1 MKKRNRASRLFLIRV
16 ALLSTSALIALPA
29 LASDYTSV
37 GPAPIQGQDGN
48 PYNTYSGAATDIV
61 VDPADSK
68 TMYVGTTDGGVWVTH
83 DGGTTWTP
91 LTDKQISLSID
102 SLAADPTDATNKT
115 LIAGTGLLSN
125 GLTPSAPSSPN
136 ATRGGLQAGLL
147 YSKDGGTT
155 WTQLGGAT
163 LSGQS
168 VDGAAVRGNT
178 ILAGTFERQDGGY
191 TGGLYR
197 STDGGTTFTSISGT
211 GGLPAGPVSALVGDP
226 ANNSKFY
233 AAVTAPNAAGK
244 NNTAIYISTD
254 TGTTWTQVFG
264 TANAGGAINATDQ
277 TDIRMATGP
286 GNSLAAGIVDVAT
299 GKVTGL
305 YYSADGG
312 TTWKS
317 LAIPT
322 NLNTGGQAK
331 SNFTLAIDPNNT
343 NYVYIAGDTTDPAP
357 YVLTAYRV
365 DVAANTDTT
374 MYLTNT
380 ADGSSIHPDSR
391 SMAFDASGNL
401 IVSTDGGIYTRTQ
414 PQSNSGVWQSLN
426 GNLSAIETY
435 QAAYGANAHLVGV
448 AAQDNSTSLESAAGS
463 VKYNETIGGDG
474 TIATVNDNTLA
485 GKSVYY
491 MSVQNLVG
499 SSQRLIVDSTG
510 TVVDTQNLTFDIN
523 PNPGNKEF
531 SVPFVLNKIDPSM
544 IAIGGDNV
552 YLTQDTMTGV
562 NAPGIADLVYTLTKL
577 GGDGNGT
584 TAIAYG
590 TKDNTNALIA
600 SVGGTVWMSTSTAGG
615 ISALAAYP
623 GQMPV
628 SLVFDTRTQQ
638 RFFAA
643 DGTDL
648 WGTTDQG
655 ATFASLT
662 ANLPKSLIRPQ
673 ALEFVDNN
681 GVDALL
687 VGGLDNAAN
696 GQSTVATADSSSTG
710 ALSNWRFLGT
720 DLPNAPVN
728 QLVYN
733 PMADV
738 LTVSTF
744 GRGVWLMYDFTS
756 NYSSASVLQFGLAGN
771 DSTPDASLL
780 TGNRPLVKYG
790 SGTLTITG
798 AATYTGGT
806 TINAGTLQLGNGG
819 TGGSITGDIVDNGS
833 LKADRSDTLTLSGAI
848 SGTGAFTQMGTGTTI
863 FTGADS
869 YGGGT
874 TVAAGTLQIGN
885 GGTTGSVSGNIADNS
900 QVVIDL
906 SSNASYSGVISGTG
920 GLAQSGTGTFTLTGT
935 NTYTG
940 ATTVN
945 AGTLSVNGS
954 ITSSSGVTVANGG
967 TLGGT
972 GTVPGTTVAN
982 GGTLAAGNSIGTLH
996 INGNLTLSTGST
1008 VNTELSTSSADEIIV
1023 TGTAG
1028 IAGHLILTSTSAS
1041 YTAGAKYTIVNSGG
1055 ALSGTFGD
1063 VVFSGSFGATLPT
1076 VSYDAN
1082 DIFVTM
1088 AAVTQIAWSATPGTS
1103 DWNTGSNWVTGTVP
1117 TATDIAMFNAS
1128 TKTSVDIQQAN
1139 TKIGE
1144 MLFNAGAPAYTFNV
1158 AGTAAGASS
1167 LVIGGNG
1174 IVDSSGNAP
1183 SFMVWGVAGD
1193 TGTLEFD
1200 NSASAGD
1207 ATITANSFGTVM
1219 FTGMTDASG
1228 AKLTTGTGGTV
1239 DISGI
1244 STASFNAGSIA
1255 GSGSFVLGSKMLSV
1269 GSLNTSTMVSGVI
1282 SGTGSLMKVGTGTL
1296 TLTGANTYTGGTT
1309 VNGGALQ
1316 IGAGGTSGSV
1326 TGNIA
1331 DNGQLIFDRSD
1342 AVSFGGVIS
1351 GTGTFAQMGG
1361 GTTIL
1366 TAMNTY
1372 TGATTV
1378 MAGTLQVD
1386 GSIVPSGSVLVNAGG
1401 TLQGSGAVAS
1411 VTVASGGTLSPGAG
1425 MGNVGHLSVS
1435 GNATLGTGSNL
1446 QIDTGAN
1453 GTDMLSVSGTLNI
1466 GGTAMFNAYSTPHYG
1481 DSAIFASA
1489 SAINGSFGSVPD
1501 TLSGVLYPSVSV
1513 MKTATGQ
1520 DLVVTIDAGS
1530 FLTELAGASQ
1540 DVKTIGAA
1548 LDAARG
1554 LHYSDLKAIYDSVD
1568 TLSDGPLTTALT
1580 DLVPSNARTLP
1591 QISALQMG
1599 AFDTLISDHLADFS
1613 NGSASSGMTAFR
1625 VDTGALNLALQN
1637 TNPGTEASNMLAAAV
1652 RAGDVQNMQP
1662 IAPTPAEGGD
1672 AADFG
1677 KGLSGFLVGSSL
1689 DGSVAAGGGQKAK
1702 ANGYLIA
1709 AGLDYQV
1716 NTQLVVGAALS
1727 YANSSEKMS
1736 AAQTRSHAIQG
1747 VVYGHYSG
1755 NGWFANGFAGTSGQ
1769 HFTTA
1774 RTVVTGGTTFNL
1786 TGQTNGATPTVGAS
1800 VGIPFVESGFTIA
1813 PAAGLQWQDAS
1824 TDGYTE
1830 TGGAAAMTYQ
1840 NFSRSSVLGNIGF
1853 DASGNVPVGT
1863 VSIEP
1868 MLHAYLVHDF
1878 DSTAGTITGAFVQ
1891 APNATMAFALAQKST
1906 TWVEL
1911 GIGAE
1916 MAVGNNTNVS
1926 VHYDA
1931 TAGRSDLFSGAW
1943 TGQLN
1948 VQF

>member
-1 MKKRNRASRLFLIRV
+1 MKRNRASRLFLIRV
-16 ALLSTSALIALPA
+16 ALLSTSALIASPA

-37 GPAPIQGQDGN
+37 GPAPVQGQDGN
-48 PYNTYSGAATDIV
+48 PYNTYSGAVTDIV

-68 TMYVGTTDGGVWVTH
+68 TMFVGTTDGGVWVTH

-115 LIAGTGLLSN
+115 LLAGTGLLSN
-125 GLTPSAPSSPN
+125 GLTGFN
-136 ATRGGLQAGLL
+136 TRGGLQAGLL
-147 YSKDGGTT
+147 YSKDGGAT

-168 VDGAAVRGNT
+168 VDGVAARGNT
-178 ILAGTFERQDGGY
+178 ILAGTFERQGGGY

-197 STDGGTTFTSISGT
+197 STDDGTTFTSMSGA

-233 AAVTAPNAAGK
+233 AAVTAPNAAGE
-244 NNTAIYISTD
+244 NDTAIYVSTD
-254 TGTTWTQVFG
+254 TGATWAQVFG
-264 TANAGGAINATDQ
+264 TVNAGGAINATDQ

-286 GNSLAAGIVDVAT
+286 GNSLAAGIVDIAT

-322 NLNTGGQAK
+322 DLNTGSQAA
-331 SNFTLAIDPNNT
+331 SDFTLAVDPNNT
-343 NYVYIAGDTTDPAP
+343 NYVYIAGDTTNPAP

-380 ADGSSIHPDSR
+380 GDGSSVHPDSR
-391 SMAFDASGNL
+391 SMSFDASGNL

-414 PQSNSGVWQSLN
+414 PQSNTGVWQSLT
-426 GNLSAIETY
+426 GNLAAIETY
-435 QAAYGANAHLVGV
+435 QAAFGANARLVGV

-463 VKYNETIGGDG
+463 VMYNETFGGDG
-474 TIATVNDNTLA
+474 TIATVNDTTLA
-485 GKSVYY
+485 GKSAYY
-491 MSVQNLVG
+491 LSVQNLVG

-510 TVVDTQNLTFDIN
+510 AVLDTQNLTFNIN

-531 SVPFVLNKIDPSM
+531 TVPFVLNKVDPSM
-544 IAIGGDNV
+544 IAIGGDYV
-552 YLTQDTMTGV
+552 YLTQDTMTGI
-562 NAPGIADLVYTLTKL
+562 NAPGTADLSYTLTKL

-584 TAIAYG
+584 SAIAYG

-600 SVGGTVWMSTSTAGG
+600 SVGSSIWMSTSTAGG
-615 ISALAAYP
+615 ISALGAYA
-623 GQMPV
+623 GQAPV

-655 ATFASLT
+655 ASFTQLT
-662 ANLPKSLIRPQ
+662 ANLPTGFIHPD
-673 ALEFVDNN
+673 ALEYVDNN
-681 GVDALL
+681 GVEALL
-687 VGGLDNAAN
+687 AGGLGNAAN
-696 GQSTVATADSSSTG
+696 IQSTVVTADSSATG

-720 DLPNAPVN
+720 VLPDAPVS

-744 GRGVWLMYDFTS
+744 GRGVWLLYDFTS
-756 NYSSASVLQFGLAGN
+756 NYSTATTLQFGLAGN

-790 SGTLTITG
+790 SGTLLIAG
-798 AATYTGGT
+798 AGTYTGGT
-806 TINAGTLQLGNGG
+806 TINAGKLQLGNGG
-819 TGGSITGDIVDNGS
+819 TGGSIVGDIVDNAS
-833 LKADRSDTLTLSGAI
+833 LVVDRSDTLTLGGAI
-848 SGTGAFTQMGTGTTI
+848 SGTGNFTQSGIGTTI
-863 FTGADS
+863 FTGADTYS
-869 YGGGT
+869 GGT

-885 GGTTGSVSGNIADNS
+885 GGTTGSVSGNITDNG
-900 QVVIDL
+900 QVVVDL
-906 SSNASYSGVISGTG
+906 ASNASYGGVVSGTG

-935 NTYTG
+935 NIYTG
-940 ATTVN
+940 ATAVN

-954 ITSSSGVTVANGG
+954 IASSSGVTVNNGG
-967 TLGGT
+967 TLSGT
-972 GTVPGTTVAN
+972 GTVAATTVSN
-982 GGTLAAGNSIGTLH
+982 GGTLTAGTSIGTLH
-996 INGNLTLSTGST
+996 VNGNLMLSSGST
-1008 VNTELSTSSADEIIV
+1008 VNADLSTTSTDEIIA
-1023 TGTAG
+1023 TGTAA
-1028 IAGHLILTSTSAS
+1028 IAGHLILTSASAS
-1041 YTAGAKYTIVNSGG
+1041 YNAGSIFTIINSTGV
-1055 ALSGTFGD
+1055 LTGTFGD
-1063 VVFSGSFGATLPT
+1063 VVFGGNFGATLPT
-1076 VSYDAN
+1076 VSYDGN
-1082 DIFVTM
+1082 DVFVKM
-1088 AAVTQIAWSATPGTS
+1088 SAVTQIGWSATPGTS

-1117 TATDIAMFNAS
+1117 TATDTAAFDAT
-1128 TKTSVDIQQAN
+1128 TKSSIDIQQAN
-1139 TKIGE
+1139 TKVGE
-1144 MLFNAGAPAYTFNV
+1144 MLFNAGAPTYTFNV
-1158 AGTAAGASS
+1158 TGTTGGASS
-1167 LVIGGNG
+1167 LTIGGAG
-1174 IVDSSGNAP
+1174 VIDQSSNAP
-1183 SFMVWGVAGD
+1183 SFAIWGVAGD

-1200 NSASAGD
+1200 NAAATADATFTVNAYGSLLFKGMADASA
-1207 ATITANSFGTVM
+1207 AKFEV
-1219 FTGMTDASG
+1219 G
-1228 AKLTTGTGGTV
+1228 AGGTI

-1244 STASFNAGSIA
+1244 AMASFNAGSIA
-1255 GSGSFVLGSKMLSV
+1255 GDGSFVLGSKMLSV
-1269 GSLNTSTMVSGVI
+1269 GSLNTSTTVSGVI
-1282 SGTGSLMKVGTGTL
+1282 SGTGSLMKVGSGTL

-1316 IGAGGTSGSV
+1316 IGAGGTNGSV

-1386 GSIVPSGSVLVNAGG
+1386 GSIVPSGSVLVNAAG

-1411 VTVASGGTLSPGAG
+1411 ITVASGSTLSPGAG
-1425 MGNVGHLSVS
+1425 KGNVGQLSVS
-1435 GNATLGTGSNL
+1435 GNATLGASSNL
-1446 QIDTGAN
+1446 QIDTGSK
-1453 GTDMLSVSGTLNI
+1453 GTDMLSVSGTLNS
-1466 GGTAMFNAYSTPHYG
+1466 GGTVTFNAYSTPHYG

-1489 SAINGSFGSVPD
+1489 SAINGSFASIPD

-1513 MKTATGQ
+1513 MKGAAGQ

-1530 FLTELAGASQ
+1530 FLTELTGASQ
-1540 DVKTIGAA
+1540 DVRTIGTA

-1568 TLSDGPLTTALT
+1568 ALSDGSLTTALT
-1580 DLVPSNARTLP
+1580 NLVPSNARALP

-1599 AFDTLISDHLADFS
+1599 AFNTLISNHLADLS
-1613 NGSASSGMTAFR
+1613 NGSASSDTTAFR

-1637 TNPGTEASNMLAAAV
+1637 TNPGTEASNMLAVAV
-1652 RAGDVQNMQP
+1652 RAGDAQNMQP
-1662 IAPTPAEGGD
+1662 IVPVSPTPAQGGD

-1702 ANGYLIA
+1702 VNGYLIA

-1716 NTQLVVGAALS
+1716 DTQLVVGAALS

-1800 VGIPFVESGFTIA
+1800 VGVPFVESGFTIA
-1813 PAAGLQWQDAS
+1813 PAAGLQWLDAS

-1830 TGGAAAMTYQ
+1830 TGGVAAMTYQ

-1853 DASGNVPVGT
+1853 DASGDVSVGT
-1863 VSIEP
+1863 ANVKP

-1878 DSTAGTITGAFVQ
+1878 NSAPGAITGAFVQ

-1916 MAVGNNTNVS
+1916 TAIGNNTNIS